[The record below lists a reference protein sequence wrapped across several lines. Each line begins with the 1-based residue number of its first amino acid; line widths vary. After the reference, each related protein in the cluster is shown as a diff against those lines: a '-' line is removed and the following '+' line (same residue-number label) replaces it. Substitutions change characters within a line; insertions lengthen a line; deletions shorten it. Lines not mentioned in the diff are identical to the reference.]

1 MSPKIEPTP
10 KRHPCPAAA
19 RASPYPGYLPDGL
32 TACDRGAR
40 PVGGSPAAL
49 PGPVHHVT
57 ITVGRGTH
65 PLGQGVRLGQQCQV
79 LSTGLG
85 ADSLWPASAPPWWC
99 TALMS
104 YARAPPP
111 PCRPS
116 RPVRCSPTPSAPG
129 SQGCRALRPRAVL
142 ARVHRRRALQA
153 RRADA
158 TWTAPIRSLP
168 GCGEHEWAEGSFA
181 NPDGIVYS
189 IEEDGR
195 LAAAGNLT
203 PFRGHPADVGLAG
216 RRPDDRRRAGRR
228 RPHPVPRA
236 GQQRT
241 FAGVA
246 RSLGFAGYGRNLMAR
261 LPG

>member
-1 MSPKIEPTP
+1 MLAIVHRRPPPSASRANTIRVTTGERPRTWMNEPKTEPTP

-104 YARAPPP
+104 YARAPLP

-181 NPDGIVYS
+181 NPDGS
-189 IEEDGR
+189 CT
-195 LAAAGNLT
+195 AS
-203 PFRGHPADVGLAG
+203 
-216 RRPDDRRRAGRR
+216 RRTGGSPRRATS
-228 RPHPVPRA
+228 PR
-236 GQQRT
+236 
-241 FAGVA
+241 FAGTPPM
-246 RSLGFAGYGRNLMAR
+246 LG
-261 LPG
+261 

>member
-1 MSPKIEPTP
+1 MLAIVHRRPPPSASRANTIRVTTGERPRTWMNEPKTEPTP

-153 RRADA
+153 RR
-158 TWTAPIRSLP
+158 
-168 GCGEHEWAEGSFA
+168 GGQ
-181 NPDGIVYS
+181 
-189 IEEDGR
+189 
-195 LAAAGNLT
+195 
-203 PFRGHPADVGLAG
+203 
-216 RRPDDRRRAGRR
+216 
-228 RPHPVPRA
+228 PHPVSRAPR
-236 GQQRT
+236 RCW
-241 FAGVA
+241 VS
-246 RSLGFAGYGRNLMAR
+246 RSPSG
-261 LPG
+261 

>member
-1 MSPKIEPTP
+1 MRSRSSASWRIACGPPGPRPPRNDHRRSRDASAGAGGE
-10 KRHPCPAAA
+10 A
-19 RASPYPGYLPDGL
+19 RAAMPSSQHRARCRL
-32 TACDRGAR
+32 TLASIG
-40 PVGGSPAAL
+40 PA
-49 PGPVHHVT
+49 
-57 ITVGRGTH
+57 
-65 PLGQGVRLGQQCQV
+65 V
-79 LSTGLG
+79 LVYC
-85 ADSLWPASAPPWWC
+85 ADE
-99 TALMS
+99 
-104 YARAPPP
+104 
-111 PCRPS
+111 
-116 RPVRCSPTPSAPG
+116 
-129 SQGCRALRPRAVL
+129 LRPRAAATMPAVPAGAL
-142 ARVHRRRALQA
+142 FTDTICARIAGLPSATSKGRPGTGSPTPRTSGPPPH
-153 RRADA
+153 RADA